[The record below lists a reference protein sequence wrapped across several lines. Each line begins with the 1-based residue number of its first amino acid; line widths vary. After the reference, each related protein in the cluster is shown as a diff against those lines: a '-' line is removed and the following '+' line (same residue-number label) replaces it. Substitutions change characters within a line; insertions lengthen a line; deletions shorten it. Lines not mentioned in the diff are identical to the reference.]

1 MRGSG
6 RTSTAAKR
14 ASSACSAPTVRAEKP
29 HAGASGVPFMKRI
42 TSFCAIASAIAS
54 RIGLVVLIAH
64 GVPHWLRVVN
74 DRAWIGPPISS
85 PKIS

>member
-14 ASSACSAPTVRAEKP
+14 ASSACSAATVRAENP

-42 TSFCAIASAIAS
+42 TSCVAIAWAIAS
-54 RIGLVVLIAH
+54 RIGLLV
-64 GVPHWLRVVN
+64 
-74 DRAWIGPPISS
+74 
-85 PKIS
+85 